1 MLLGG
6 KWRTA
11 SRIVQSMTNQIAL
24 CQLCA
29 LPAETLRKR
38 HGVYTCHS
46 CMTLLWFAEV
56 LPSRPSRR
64 RREARDT
71 AGEPVVPVVVKVYR
85 RVTRPRVM
93 AAVVVFVV
101 AALILATLAVS
112 GGADGGV
119 PPAKLEKDKWELLST
134 EVTVPIPMIAD
145 LWRPVSS
152 R

>member
-1 MLLGG
+1 VLLGG
-6 KWRTA
+6 KGRTA

-64 RREARDT
+64 RRMARDT

-85 RVTRPRVM
+85 KVTRPRVM

-112 GGADGGV
+112 GGTDGGV
-119 PPAKLEKDKWELLST
+119 PPAPAKPQKDKWELLST
-134 EVTVPIPMIAD
+134 EVTVQY
-145 LWRPVSS
+145 V
-152 R
+152 

>member
-11 SRIVQSMTNQIAL
+11 SRIVQSMTNQIAP
-24 CQLCA
+24 CHLCA
-29 LPAETLRKR
+29 LPAKILRKR
-38 HGVYTCHS
+38 HGVNTCHS

-64 RREARDT
+64 RRMARDT

-134 EVTVPIPMIAD
+134 EVTVQY
-145 LWRPVSS
+145 L
-152 R
+152 

>member
-1 MLLGG
+1 M
-6 KWRTA
+6 A
-11 SRIVQSMTNQIAL
+11 STRAI
-24 CQLCA
+24 
-29 LPAETLRKR
+29 PADFA
-38 HGVYTCHS
+38 
-46 CMTLLWFAEV
+46 LWFAEV

-71 AGEPVVPVVVKVYR
+71 AGEPVVPVGVKVYR
-85 RVTRPRVM
+85 KVTRPRVI

-101 AALILATLAVS
+101 AALILAMLAVS
-112 GGADGGV
+112 GGADGVV
-119 PPAKLEKDKWELLST
+119 PPAPAKPEKDKWELLST